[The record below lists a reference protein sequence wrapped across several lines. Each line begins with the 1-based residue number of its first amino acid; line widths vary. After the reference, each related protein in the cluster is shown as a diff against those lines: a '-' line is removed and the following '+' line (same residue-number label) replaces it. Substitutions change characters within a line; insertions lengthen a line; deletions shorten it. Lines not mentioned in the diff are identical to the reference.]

1 MLTDAS
7 KSSPRIEGWPIREGR
22 GFVTPWI
29 GPHVDASPR
38 LCGALLY
45 GWREMDF
52 NRNQLF
58 LVGLLLLLFGT
69 QFRMVETFT
78 LNQPTTRFLAN
89 RFQEPSDAPVQ
100 SMFVNSNVNIPG
112 KVVKPPLWLGYSLI
126 SIGSVLVLHSIMLP
140 KPAG

>member
-1 MLTDAS
+1 
-7 KSSPRIEGWPIREGR
+7 
-22 GFVTPWI
+22 
-29 GPHVDASPR
+29 
-38 LCGALLY
+38 
-45 GWREMDF
+45 MDF

-69 QFRMVETFT
+69 QFRLVETFT

-89 RFQEPSDAPVQ
+89 RFQEPSDAPLQ

-140 KPAG
+140 KPSGG